1 MQHSPL
7 GSWCTSLLMNAML
20 GSKQPRPCRLRYT
33 AARVHLSLK
42 LSSNHHSLFAPNN
55 NINLIAIMSS
65 QTTTAP
71 TTSSVTNGSN
81 GKAPVNGHRLDEP
94 LVKVQPPRR
103 EDLQPSYARVIKA
116 DDQDDSTVGWY
127 PKARHSIGQC
137 MGALGAIP
145 CCILCPNPFKTVH
158 QGNVGLVTKF
168 GRFERAVDPGLVQIN
183 PLSENL
189 IQVDVKIQIVEV
201 PKQVCMTKDN
211 VSLQLTSVIYYR
223 ITSPHKAAFGISNI
237 RQALIER
244 TQTTLRHV
252 IGARVLQDVIE
263 RREEIAQ
270 SIREIIEEIAAGW
283 GVEVESMLVKDIIF
297 SQDLQDSLSMA
308 AQSKRTGE
316 AKVIAA
322 RAEVE
327 SAKLMRQAADI
338 LSSAPAMQIRYLE
351 AMQAM
356 AKSANSKVIFLPA
369 TNQTVQSQLAT
380 ADAYGE
386 GPSKYRANSNNNNN
400 SGGAAAEYGQGNDG
414 FQSAIN
420 SHIIENM

>member
-1 MQHSPL
+1 MNNDEQVRHENSDLGKSPI
-7 GSWCTSLLMNAML
+7 
-20 GSKQPRPCRLRYT
+20 R
-33 AARVHLSLK
+33 
-42 LSSNHHSLFAPNN
+42 
-55 NINLIAIMSS
+55 
-65 QTTTAP
+65 
-71 TTSSVTNGSN
+71 GSN
-81 GKAPVNGHRLDEP
+81 SDHDP

-103 EDLQPSYARVIKA
+103 EDLQPSYASVIKPDTEDA
-116 DDQDDSTVGWY
+116 SQHGWY
-127 PKARHSIGQC
+127 GGMINALGSVIGN
-137 MGALGAIP
+137 LGAIP
-145 CCILCPNPFKTVH
+145 CCIVCPNPYKPVN

-168 GRFERAVDPGLVQIN
+168 GRFSRAVDPGLVKIN
-183 PLSENL
+183 PLSESL
-189 IQVDVKIQIVEV
+189 IQIDVKIQIVEV
-201 PKQVCMTKDN
+201 PQQICMTKDN
-211 VSLQLTSVIYYR
+211 VNLHLTSVLYYR
-223 ITSPHKAAFGISNI
+223 VTSPHKAAFGIANI

-270 SIREIIEEIAAGW
+270 SISEIIEDTASGW
-283 GVEVESMLVKDIIF
+283 GVEVESMLIKDIIF
-297 SQDLQDSLSMA
+297 SQELQESLSMA

-369 TNQTVQSQLAT
+369 PNQTVQQQMQM
-380 ADAYGE
+380 ADTVGE
-386 GPSKYRANSNNNNN
+386 GPSSYQQVGQHVNDF
-400 SGGAAAEYGQGNDG
+400 GAGTEG
-414 FQSAIN
+414 FQNAIN
-420 SHIIENM
+420 SRVVENM